1 MQLGAVGIQ
10 EMWPLLLIVLVLF
23 GAKRIPELF
32 RGLGE
37 GMKEF
42 KKATRDL
49 AEDESPAPP
58 PVRRDD
64 PASSA

>member
-1 MQLGAVGIQ
+1 MQLGAIGIQ

-49 AEDESPAPP
+49 TEDETPAPAP
-58 PVRRDD
+58 RRDD
-64 PASSA
+64 SVSSA